1 MKKNL
6 YTEQINQIKATEEA
20 KQDIKEK
27 MLQKQKQEETSDYVS
42 RVKEERRKEHLSG
55 RRISFISS
63 NRRVTLAFFAVV
75 LLTLFG
81 GTVLLQNQNRIP
93 LENSHGSVQVRYV
106 KKAPQVNAQYDLVY
120 FTEEELITDKDLEI
134 VQGTI
139 TELRNI
145 EVTLEGHKDYYALA
159 SVEIE
164 KVLKGQCKVGDTIV
178 IKLPCPIGSDVWVE
192 DTGVASAMRV
202 GMKGIFMP
210 IAYDEENS
218 YYQEGNTTLYW
229 KDFVDFG
236 LLDGERFAFLETEN
250 GLLYADFAYPSLEG
264 ANTITEVEEFIIKT
278 LKAKSE

>member
-1 MKKNL
+1 MKKNV
-6 YTEQINQIKATEEA
+6 YTEQINQIKATEAA
-20 KQDIKEK
+20 KQAIKEK
-27 MLQKQKQEETSDYVS
+27 MLQKMDQQETSDYVGRGEEAGS
-42 RVKEERRKEHLSG
+42 KENLRGRLRFFIPNNGRVAIAL
-55 RRISFISS
+55 
-63 NRRVTLAFFAVV
+63 FAVV
-75 LLTLFG
+75 LLALFG

-93 LENSHGSVQVRYV
+93 LENSHGSVKVRYV
-106 KKAPQVNAQYDLVY
+106 KKAPQVRAQYDLVY
-120 FTEEELITDKDLEI
+120 FTEEELITREGLEI

-145 EVTLEGHKDYYALA
+145 EVTIEGHKNYYALA
-159 SVEIE
+159 SVEVE

-178 IKLPCPIGSDVWVE
+178 IKLPCPIGSDVWIE
-192 DTGVASAMRV
+192 DTEVASAMRV

-236 LLDGERFAFLETEN
+236 LLDGERYAFLETEE

-264 ANTITEVEEFIIKT
+264 ATTILEVEELILKT
-278 LKAKSE
+278 LETK

>member
-1 MKKNL
+1 MKKNM
-6 YTEQINQIKATEEA
+6 YTEQINQIKATEAA
-20 KQDIKEK
+20 KQAIKEK
-27 MLQKQKQEETSDYVS
+27 MLQKMDQEETSDYVG
-42 RVKEERRKEHLSG
+42 RGKEERRKENLRG
-55 RRISFISS
+55 RLRFFIPKNGRI
-63 NRRVTLAFFAVV
+63 AFALFAVV
-75 LLTLFG
+75 LLALFG

-93 LENSHGSVQVRYV
+93 LENSLGSVKVRYV
-106 KKAPQVNAQYDLVY
+106 KKAPQISTQYDLAY
-120 FTEEELITDKDLEI
+120 FTEEELITRKGLEI

-145 EVTLEGHKDYYALA
+145 EVSIEGHKDYYALA

-178 IKLPCPIGSDVWVE
+178 IKLPCPIGSDIWIE
-192 DTGVASAMRV
+192 DTEVASAMRV

-236 LLDGERFAFLETEN
+236 LLDGERYAFLETEK
-250 GLLYADFAYPSLEG
+250 GLLYADFAYPSLGG
-264 ANTITEVEEFIIKT
+264 ANTITEVEEFI
-278 LKAKSE
+278 LKMLEAKSE